1 MNTLEAIETRRA
13 VKHYDP
19 DHLFSSGEVDAII
32 SSAMLSPTSYNI
44 QHWRF
49 VHVTDAAI
57 RQQIREAAWDQAQ
70 ITDASMLLVL
80 CADLKAWER
89 QPERYWRNAP
99 EETRNTMVQMLSDF
113 YRGKEELQRD
123 EAMRSIGIAAQTI
136 MLTAKDMGY
145 DSCPMIGFDSDAVAE
160 IINLPEDH
168 VIGMLI
174 SVGKAVTEARP
185 RAGQLPKEEVVI
197 QNRFEPAMAIA

>member
-13 VKHYDP
+13 VKHFDP
-19 DHLFSSGEVDAII
+19 EHLLSDGEVDTIL

-49 VHVTDAAI
+49 VHVSDAAI

-70 ITDASMLLVL
+70 VTDASMLLVL

-99 EETRNTMVQMLSDF
+99 EETRNTMVPMLSDF

-174 SVGKAVTEARP
+174 SVGKASTEARA
-185 RAGQLPKEEVVI
+185 RGGQ
-197 QNRFEPAMAIA
+197 RSRD

>member
-32 SSAMLSPTSYNI
+32 SSAMFSPTSYNI

-89 QPERYWRNAP
+89 QPERYWRDAP

-174 SVGKAVTEARP
+174 SVGKASTEARA
-185 RAGQLPKEEVVI
+185 RGGQLSRDEVVI
-197 QNRFEPAMAIA
+197 QNRFEAVIATV

>member
-1 MNTLEAIETRRA
+1 MNTLEAIEKRRA

-19 DHLFSSGEVDAII
+19 EHVFTRDEVDKIL

-49 VHVTDAAI
+49 VHVSDPTI

-70 ITDASMLLVL
+70 VTDASMLLVL

-89 QPERYWRNAP
+89 QPHRYWRDAP
-99 EETRNTMVQMLSDF
+99 KETRDMLISMITDF
-113 YRGKEELQRD
+113 YGGNEQLQRD
-123 EAMRSIGIAAQTI
+123 EAMRSVGIAAQTI
-136 MLTAKDMGY
+136 MLTSKDMGY
-145 DSCPMIGFDSDAVAE
+145 DSCPMIGFDPDAVAK
-160 IINLPEDH
+160 IINLPENH

-174 SVGKAVTEARP
+174 SIGKAATKAQARG
-185 RAGQLPKEEVVI
+185 GQLPKEEVVI
-197 QNRFEPAMAIA
+197 QNRF

>member
-32 SSAMLSPTSYNI
+32 SSAMFSPTSYNI

-89 QPERYWRNAP
+89 QPERYWRDAP

-174 SVGKAVTEARP
+174 SVGKASTKARA
-185 RAGQLPKEEVVI
+185 RGGQLSRDEVVI
-197 QNRFEPAMAIA
+197 QNRFEAVIATV

>member
-32 SSAMLSPTSYNI
+32 SSAMFSPTSYNI

-89 QPERYWRNAP
+89 QPERYWRDAP

-113 YRGKEELQRD
+113 YRDKEQLQRD

-174 SVGKAVTEARP
+174 SVGKASTEARA
-185 RAGQLPKEEVVI
+185 RGGQLSRDEVVI
-197 QNRFEPAMAIA
+197 QNRFEAVIATV

>member
-32 SSAMLSPTSYNI
+32 SSAMFSPTSYNI

-174 SVGKAVTEARP
+174 SVGKASTEARA
-185 RAGQLPKEEVVI
+185 RGGQLSRDEVVI
-197 QNRFEPAMAIA
+197 QNRFEAVIATV

>member
-32 SSAMLSPTSYNI
+32 SSAMFSPTSYNI

-80 CADLKAWER
+80 CADVMAWEH
-89 QPERYWRNAP
+89 QPERYWRDAP
-99 EETRNTMVQMLSDF
+99 EETRKMMLSMMSDF

-168 VIGMLI
+168 VIGMMI
-174 SVGKAVTEARP
+174 SIGKAVTEARP

>member
-1 MNTLEAIETRRA
+1 MNTLEAIEKRRA

-19 DHLFSSGEVDAII
+19 EHVFTRVEVDTIL

-49 VHVTDAAI
+49 VHVSDPAM

-70 ITDASMLLVL
+70 VTDASMLLVL

-89 QPERYWRNAP
+89 QPERYWRDAP
-99 EETRNTMVQMLSDF
+99 KETRDMLVSMITDF
-113 YRGKEELQRD
+113 YGGKEQLQRD
-123 EAMRSIGIAAQTI
+123 EAMRSVGIAAQTI

-145 DSCPMIGFDSDAVAE
+145 DSCPMIGFDPDAVAK
-160 IINLPEDH
+160 IINLPENH
-168 VIGMLI
+168 VIGMMI
-174 SVGKAVTEARP
+174 SVGRAATEAQERG
-185 RAGQLPKEEVVI
+185 GQLPRAEVVI
-197 QNRFEPAMAIA
+197 QNRFESAMPR

>member
-1 MNTLEAIETRRA
+1 MNTLEAIERRRA
-13 VKHYDP
+13 VKHFDP
-19 DHLFSSGEVDAII
+19 EHLLSDGEVDAIL

-49 VHVTDAAI
+49 VHVSDAAI
-57 RQQIREAAWDQAQ
+57 RQQIREASWDQAQ
-70 ITDASMLLVL
+70 VTDASMLLVL

-174 SVGKAVTEARP
+174 SVGKASTEARA
-185 RAGQLPKEEVVI
+185 RGGQLSRDEVVI
-197 QNRFEPAMAIA
+197 QNRFEAVIATV

>member
-1 MNTLEAIETRRA
+1 MHTLEAIEKRRA

-19 DHLFSSGEVDAII
+19 EHVFTRDEVDTIL

-49 VHVTDAAI
+49 VHVSDAAV
-57 RQQIREAAWDQAQ
+57 REQIRNAAWDQAQ
-70 ITDASMLLVL
+70 VTDASMLLVL
-80 CADLKAWER
+80 CADVKAWER
-89 QPERYWRNAP
+89 RPERYWRNAP
-99 EETRNTMVQMLSDF
+99 EETREMMLSMMSDF
-113 YRGKEELQRD
+113 YRDNEQLQRD
-123 EAMRSIGIAAQTI
+123 EAMRSVGIAAQTI

-168 VIGMLI
+168 VIGMMI
-174 SVGKAVTEARP
+174 SIGKAVTEARP